1 MSLNNITNDNLVEIL
16 SSSTLD
22 KRGWI
27 QPSISQ
33 SYISISNETIINGIY
48 AATLDEKKI
57 VLNESDH
64 SWFWTKEWQSGENKV
79 EEYIREGNVQT
90 FDTPEEFLR
99 TLRE

>member
-1 MSLNNITNDNLVEIL
+1 MTPNNISNTNLIEIL
-16 SSSTLD
+16 SSTFLD

-33 SYISISNETIINGIY
+33 SYISISNETIINGVY
-48 AATLDEKKI
+48 AATPIEKKM
-57 VLNESDH
+57 VFTDSDS
-64 SWFWTKEWQSGENKV
+64 SWFWTKEWQAGENKV